1 MKKGVGM
8 WIKKRSLTCLINWF
22 LVSLKKKLRMERFRF
37 DEPEELD
44 EVPFRFRIYHK
55 SELSQLYFPQ
65 CSSKTALQNLGR
77 WIKRCTELEDA
88 LLAIGYDKHR
98 KYYLRPEVELIVK
111 FLGEP

>member
-1 MKKGVGM
+1 
-8 WIKKRSLTCLINWF
+8 
-22 LVSLKKKLRMERFRF
+22 MERFRF

-88 LLAIGYDKHR
+88 LLAIGYR
-98 KYYLRPEVELIVK
+98 SAPEVLPAPGGGTDCEVSGGTVK
-111 FLGEP
+111 GNLGRLSVSGWLLFRLRAEVCKGGWK

>member
-1 MKKGVGM
+1 MMDRFVFDDAEGM
-8 WIKKRSLTCLINWF
+8 G
-22 LVSLKKKLRMERFRF
+22 
-37 DEPEELD
+37 

-65 CSSKTALQNLGR
+65 CSTKTALQNLGR
-77 WIKRCTELEDA
+77 WIKKCTELEEA
-88 LLAIGYDKHR
+88 LLAIGYDKNR

>member
-1 MKKGVGM
+1 MKKGCFSCVIGWNLVTLKEKLNDGEVCFDDAEGM
-8 WIKKRSLTCLINWF
+8 G
-22 LVSLKKKLRMERFRF
+22 
-37 DEPEELD
+37 

-65 CSSKTALQNLGR
+65 CSTKTALQNLGR
-77 WIKRCTELEDA
+77 WIKKCTELEEA
-88 LLAIGYDKHR
+88 LLAIGYDKNR